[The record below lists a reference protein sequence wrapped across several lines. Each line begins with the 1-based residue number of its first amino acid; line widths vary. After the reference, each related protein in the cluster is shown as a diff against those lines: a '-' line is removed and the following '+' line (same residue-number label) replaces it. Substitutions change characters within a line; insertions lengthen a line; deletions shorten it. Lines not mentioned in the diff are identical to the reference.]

1 MFALL
6 TWQVAAHGALRTL
19 DERCGLALSGSAVP
33 APVAQFFADL
43 GSTTVALPVLLAA
56 VAGTLWRSVR
66 ASRHAWGAE
75 RGGGT
80 GPHGARGRVESPC
93 RSPRG
98 GETPVD
104 GPEAG
109 RAGYVGSVRCASGWP
124 GPVRVRRWL
133 PSLAALCTM
142 VLVPAV
148 VVPAKVWIGRPGPPR
163 MAGAH
168 PDGFYPSGHA
178 ATAAVAYGLVA
189 LLLLHG
195 RRRSG
200 RTVRGRGAAALSVS
214 VVLVNVGVGVGLVR
228 QGYHWP
234 MDVVASWCLSGVLLT
249 LWSAVCARWYGA
261 GSTGGSDPHRAS
273 CAAPV

>member
-19 DERCGLALSGSAVP
+19 DERCGLALGGSAVP

-43 GSTTVALPVLLAA
+43 GNISVALPVLLVA
-56 VAGTLWRSVR
+56 VAAALRRPVR
-66 ASRHAWGAE
+66 AQR
-75 RGGGT
+75 R
-80 GPHGARGRVESPC
+80 ARGVARGAGTDPQEAPRAVESPGAV
-93 RSPRG
+93 P
-98 GETPVD
+98 
-104 GPEAG
+104 
-109 RAGYVGSVRCASGWP
+109 
-124 GPVRVRRWL
+124 VRRWL
-133 PSLAALCTM
+133 PPVAALGAM

-163 MAGAH
+163 MAGAPH
-168 PDGFYPSGHA
+168 DGFFPSGHA

-195 RRRSG
+195 RRSSG
-200 RTVRGRGAAALSVS
+200 RTVRRPGAALLTGA

-234 MDVVASWCLSGVLLT
+234 LDVVASWCLSGVVLT
-249 LWSAVCARWYGA
+249 LWSAVCARWYEP
-261 GSTGGSDPHRAS
+261 GGVGRD
-273 CAAPV
+273 